1 MSTLFMM
8 SLKFSKADAS
18 DNALHKS
25 RQGVQLM
32 FIFVSVLPT
41 ANSGAIRYIGSKVL
55 GVIRIGAE
63 CIVSVV
69 PS

>member
-1 MSTLFMM
+1 
-8 SLKFSKADAS
+8 
-18 DNALHKS
+18 
-25 RQGVQLM
+25 M
-32 FIFVSVLPT
+32 FIFVSVLPI